1 MRWPVLAAAFCLW
14 TLPWNAAA
22 FEAAFLSASTVEL
35 DNPHDVKLSPDGK
48 RLFVSDVGNDR
59 VVVLDAESLELLGHF
74 GADHQDG
81 THDVDFDAEGRL
93 YVADTHNHRVTVY
106 ELEGTEGKLVGEIA
120 GGLRK
125 PEGVLVGRDG
135 RVYVTG
141 AGTGNLV
148 VYRDGAVE
156 KETSGLSA
164 PHDLEFAP
172 DGDLWIADAANDR
185 MVRMSPD
192 LETKTVLEGAPY
204 DFSGPRYLDVAPDGT
219 LVVADKYSHS
229 VKVIAE
235 DGRLLG
241 VIGDGRATTGPG
253 AGGAL
258 VGAAR
263 QGDSARNEEGT
274 LVGLFGD
281 GASGKGVNWFRTP
294 EGVELSGDTAWIA
307 DSGNDRIVKYRI
319 TWK

>member
-1 MRWPVLAAAFCLW
+1 MRLLALAAGLCILASPA
-14 TLPWNAAA
+14 TVSA
-22 FEAAFLSASTVEL
+22 FEATFLSASDIEL

-59 VVVLDAESLELLGHF
+59 VVVLDAESLALLGHF
-74 GADHQDG
+74 GAEEQDG

-93 YVADTHNHRVTVY
+93 HVADTHNHRIAIY
-106 ELEGTEGKLVGEIA
+106 ELQGNEGKLVGELA

-125 PEGVLVGRDG
+125 PEGVLVGLDG
-135 RVYVTG
+135 RVYATG

-148 VYRDGAVE
+148 IYHEGAIE
-156 KETSGLSA
+156 NETGGLSA

-172 DGDLWIADAANDR
+172 NGDLWVADAANDR

-192 LETKTVLEGAPY
+192 LEAKTFLKGPTY

-235 DGRLLG
+235 DGTLLG
-241 VIGDGRATTGPG
+241 VIGDGDSGEGP
-253 AGGAL
+253 
-258 VGAAR
+258 
-263 QGDSARNEEGT
+263 Q
-274 LVGLFGD
+274 
-281 GASGKGVNWFRTP
+281 KFRTP
-294 EGVELSGDTAWIA
+294 EGVELRGDIAWIA

-319 TWK
+319 TWE

>member
-1 MRWPVLAAAFCLW
+1 MRWLALAAALYVSVA
-14 TLPWNAAA
+14 PSGASA
-22 FEAAFLSASTVEL
+22 FEAEFISASDVEL
-35 DNPHDVKLSPDGK
+35 DNPHDVKLSPDGT

-59 VVVLDAESLELLGHF
+59 VVVLDAESLALLGHF
-74 GADHQDG
+74 GAEEQDG

-93 YVADTHNHRVTVY
+93 YVADTHNHRIAIY
-106 ELEGTEGKLVGEIA
+106 ELEGAQGRLVGELA
-120 GGLRK
+120 GDLRK
-125 PEGVLVGRDG
+125 PEGVLVGPDG

-148 VYRDGAVE
+148 VYRNGTVE
-156 KETSGLSA
+156 KETGGLSS

-172 DGDLWIADAANDR
+172 NGDLWIADAANDR

-192 LETKTVLEGAPY
+192 LEAKTVLKGATY

-235 DGRLLG
+235 DGTLLG
-241 VIGDGRATTGPG
+241 KIGDGNSGEGP
-253 AGGAL
+253 
-258 VGAAR
+258 
-263 QGDSARNEEGT
+263 Q
-274 LVGLFGD
+274 
-281 GASGKGVNWFRTP
+281 KFRTP
-294 EGVELSGDTAWIA
+294 EGVELRGDTAWIA

-319 TWK
+319 TWD

>member
-1 MRWPVLAAAFCLW
+1 MKWLITTVALYLAATPL
-14 TLPWNAAA
+14 NVSA
-22 FEAAFLSASTVEL
+22 FEATFLAASDVDL
-35 DNPHDVKLSPDGK
+35 DNPHDVKLSPDGT

-59 VVVLDAESLELLGHF
+59 VVVLDAESLALLGHF
-74 GADHQDG
+74 GAEEQDG

-93 YVADTHNHRVTVY
+93 YVADTHNHRIAIY
-106 ELEGTEGKLVGEIA
+106 ELEGADGKLIGELA
-120 GGLRK
+120 GGVRK

-148 VYRDGAVE
+148 VYHRGTVE
-156 KETSGLSA
+156 RETGGLSA

-172 DGDLWIADAANDR
+172 NGDLWVADAANDR

-192 LETKTVLEGAPY
+192 LEAKTVLKGATY
-204 DFSGPRYLDVAPDGT
+204 DFSGPRYLDVAADGT

-235 DGRLLG
+235 DGTLLG
-241 VIGDGRATTGPG
+241 VIGDGDSGEGP
-253 AGGAL
+253 
-258 VGAAR
+258 
-263 QGDSARNEEGT
+263 Q
-274 LVGLFGD
+274 
-281 GASGKGVNWFRTP
+281 KFRTP
-294 EGVELSGDTAWIA
+294 EGVELRGDIAWIA

-319 TWK
+319 IWE

>member
-1 MRWPVLAAAFCLW
+1 MKWLITTVALYLAATPL
-14 TLPWNAAA
+14 NVSA
-22 FEAAFLSASTVEL
+22 FEATFLAASDVDL
-35 DNPHDVKLSPDGK
+35 DNPHDVKLSPDGT

-59 VVVLDAESLELLGHF
+59 VVVLDAESLALLGHF
-74 GADHQDG
+74 GAEEQDG

-93 YVADTHNHRVTVY
+93 YVADTHNHRIAIY
-106 ELEGTEGKLVGEIA
+106 ELEGADGKLIGELT
-120 GGLRK
+120 GGVRK

-148 VYRDGAVE
+148 VYRRGTVE
-156 KETSGLSA
+156 RETGGLSA

-172 DGDLWIADAANDR
+172 NGDLWVADAANDR

-192 LETKTVLEGAPY
+192 LEAKTVLKGATY
-204 DFSGPRYLDVAPDGT
+204 DFSGPRYLDVAADGT

-235 DGRLLG
+235 DGTLLG
-241 VIGDGRATTGPG
+241 VIGDGDSGEGP
-253 AGGAL
+253 
-258 VGAAR
+258 
-263 QGDSARNEEGT
+263 Q
-274 LVGLFGD
+274 
-281 GASGKGVNWFRTP
+281 KFRTP
-294 EGVELSGDTAWIA
+294 EGVELRGDIAWIA

-319 TWK
+319 IWE

>member
-1 MRWPVLAAAFCLW
+1 MRWMAYAAVVCLW
-14 TLPWNAAA
+14 AVPSDVSA
-22 FEAAFLSASTVEL
+22 FEAKFLSASDVDL

-74 GADHQDG
+74 GAEEQDG
-81 THDVDFDAEGRL
+81 THDVDFDAVGRL
-93 YVADTHNHRVTVY
+93 YVADTHNHRIAIY
-106 ELEGTEGKLVGEIA
+106 ELAGAEGKLVGEIA

-135 RVYVTG
+135 RVYATG

-148 VYRDGAVE
+148 VYKDGAVE
-156 KETSGLSA
+156 KETGGLSA

-172 DGDLWIADAANDR
+172 DGDLWVADAANDR

-192 LETKTVLEGAPY
+192 LETKTVLKGAPY

-235 DGRLLG
+235 DGTLLG
-241 VIGDGRATTGPG
+241 VIGDG
-253 AGGAL
+253 
-258 VGAAR
+258 
-263 QGDSARNEEGT
+263 D
-274 LVGLFGD
+274 
-281 GASGKGVNWFRTP
+281 SGKGPQKFRTP
-294 EGVELSGDTAWIA
+294 EGVELRGDTAWIA

-319 TWK
+319 AWE